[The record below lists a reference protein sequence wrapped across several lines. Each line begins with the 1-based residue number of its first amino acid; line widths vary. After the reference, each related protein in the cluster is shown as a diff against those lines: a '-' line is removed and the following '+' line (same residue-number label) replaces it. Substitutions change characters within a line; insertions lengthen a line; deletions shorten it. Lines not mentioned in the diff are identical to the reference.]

1 MFTRILVP
9 TDFSEPSDAAL
20 EYARVLATRFGAS
33 LHLVHVLEHPVI
45 GAFGG
50 EAYLGV
56 SPALEATLRAEAEAA
71 MATRLPDAER
81 ARLRATAEIVEG
93 PAASTIVD
101 YAEARQISLIVMGTH
116 GRTGLAHALL
126 GSVSEHVVRLAAC
139 PVLTVHAMP
148 VAAGA
153 MERSWSAVHAPA

>member
-33 LHLVHVLEHPVI
+33 LHLVHVLEHPVM

-50 EAYLGV
+50 EAYVGA
-56 SPALEATLRAEAEAA
+56 SPALDATFRTDAEAA
-71 MATRLPDAER
+71 LAARLPEAER
-81 ARLRATAEIVEG
+81 ARLRATTEIVDG
-93 PAASTIVD
+93 PAATTIVD
-101 YAEARQISLIVMGTH
+101 YAAARQISLIVMGTH

-148 VAAGA
+148 VAAA
-153 MERSWSAVHAPA
+153 VVERSWSAVPAPA